1 MSVEFSRRHIG
12 PGQQQIDEMLSELGY
27 DSLDALTQA
36 AVPGTILSDHEL
48 AFGEAWDEQQL
59 LIRLRQMG
67 ARNQVAKSY
76 LGMGYHDCVTPP
88 VIQRNI
94 LENPAWYTQYTPYQS
109 EIAQGRLEALLN
121 FQTVIIDLTGLPL
134 ANSSLLDEAT
144 AAAEA
149 MAMLQAA
156 QGRRGKAHSFF
167 VDADAHPQTQA
178 VVRTRA
184 RWRGWELVVA
194 AADELEAYLQE
205 HPGELFGVLLQ
216 YPASDG
222 AVDVEATRA
231 RIKAAKVSGVPV
243 VVAADPLAL
252 TLLVPPGELGAAIS
266 VGSTQRLGMPMGLGG
281 PHAAYLAASDDFKRL
296 LPGRIIGVTRD
307 VDGNPALR
315 MALQTREQHIRREKA
330 TSNICTAQVLPAVV
344 ASMYAVYHGPE
355 GLRSIAEA
363 IHTRTGQLAQI
374 AQANDLQ
381 LAHEQFFDTIRLQSD
396 VGSLDAIMARA
407 SAASINLRRIGPE
420 AICISLDEVTTQ
432 EELEQLQQVLGG
444 QDAADT
450 TKDWLPEAAR
460 RTSLFM
466 EHPVFHR
473 YRSETEMLRYMRRLD
488 HRDLSLTTSMIP
500 LGSCTMKLNAT
511 AEMMPITWPEFSRPH
526 PFAPMSQNAGYA
538 ELFQDLEQM
547 LVQVTGLSA
556 VSLQPNAGSQGEYA
570 GLLVIH
576 RYHEGRQDHGRR
588 VCLIPTSAHGTNPA
602 SAVMAGLDVELV
614 ACDEG
619 GNIDL
624 DDLRRQAAAHADQL
638 AALMVTYPSTHGV
651 FEEGIREICQIVHDH
666 GGLVYMDGANMN
678 AMVGLCRPGEFGV
691 DVCHLNLHKTF
702 CIPHGGGGPGMGPIA
717 VAEHLASYL
726 PAHPL
731 AEDTSDRVGAV
742 SAAPYSSAVIL
753 LISWAYLKLMGG
765 PGLRRATQVAILSAN
780 YVAQRLDAD
789 YPVLYRGTAGL
800 VAHEAICDLREFKR
814 AGVEVDDV
822 AKRLMDYGYH
832 APTVHFPV
840 PGTIMIE
847 PTESESKEELDRF
860 CEALVAIRAEIA
872 DIEEG
877 RVDAQD
883 NPLKNAPHTVAHVLG
898 DTWTHPY
905 SRETAARPGPWQQEH
920 KFWPSVGRIDNA
932 FGDRQL
938 VCACPP
944 IQDYLN
950 ND

>member
-1 MSVEFSRRHIG
+1 MVSVEFARRHIG
-12 PGQQQIDEMLSELGY
+12 PSQPQIDGMLKELGFE
-27 DSLDALTQA
+27 SLDALTA
-36 AVPGTILSDHEL
+36 DAVPAAILDDESFEM
-48 AFGEAWDEQQL
+48 EPAWSEHQL
-59 LIRLRQMG
+59 LSNLRRIG
-67 ARNQVAKSY
+67 RRNQDARSY
-76 LGMGYHDCVTPP
+76 IGMGYHDCITPP

-134 ANSSLLDEAT
+134 ANASLLDEAT

-156 QGRRGKAHSFF
+156 QGRRGTADRFF
-167 VDADAHPQTQA
+167 VAADVHPQTLA
-178 VVRTRA
+178 VVETRA
-184 RWRGWELVVA
+184 RWRGWKLVVEPAADFDASLEKYAGEIFGALFQYPATDGAIDVAATRQRIA
-194 AADELEAYLQE
+194 AAD
-205 HPGELFGVLLQ
+205 
-216 YPASDG
+216 
-222 AVDVEATRA
+222 
-231 RIKAAKVSGVPV
+231 AAQVPV

-252 TLLVPPGELGAAIS
+252 TLLPPPGELGAAIAI
-266 VGSTQRLGMPMGLGG
+266 GSTQRFGMPMGFGG
-281 PHAAYLAASDDFKRL
+281 PHAAYLAASSDFKRL

-307 VDGNPALR
+307 IDGRPALR

-355 GLRSIAEA
+355 GLRAIAAAVHEHACQLAATAEA
-363 IHTRTGQLAQI
+363 NG
-374 AQANDLQ
+374 LQ
-381 LAHEQFFDTIRLQSD
+381 LVHDMFFDTIALKGDPD
-396 VGSLDAIMARA
+396 VVAAVHSRA
-407 SAASINLRRIGPE
+407 KAANINLRSIDPD
-420 AICISLDEVTTQ
+420 IFCISLDEATTADD
-432 EELEQLQQVLGG
+432 LTQLADVLGG
-444 QDAADT
+444 SEGRESVASRLVAG
-450 TKDWLPEAAR
+450 
-460 RTSLFM
+460 SLRESDFM
-466 EHPVFHR
+466 QHPVFER

-511 AEMMPITWPEFSRPH
+511 AEMMPITWPEFARPH
-526 PFAPMSQNAGYA
+526 PFAPMSQNDGYA
-538 ELFQDLEQM
+538 EIFEDLEKQ
-547 LVQVTGLSA
+547 LSKLTGLGG

-576 RYHEGRQDHGRR
+576 RYHEDRGDHDRR

-602 SAVMAGLDVELV
+602 SAVMAGLEVALV
-614 ACDEG
+614 ACDDH

-624 DDLRRQAAAHADQL
+624 EDLRDKAEKHSAQL

-651 FEEGIREICQIVHDH
+651 FEEGIRDICDVIHAQ

-717 VAEHLASYL
+717 VADHLTRYL

-731 AEDTSDRVGAV
+731 DKSDPARVGAV
-742 SAAPYSSAVIL
+742 AAAPYSSAVIL
-753 LISWAYLKLMGG
+753 LISWAYLKMMGG
-765 PGLRRATQVAILSAN
+765 EGLRRATQVAILNAN
-780 YVAQRLDAD
+780 YVAHRLHKA
-789 YPVLYRGTAGL
+789 YPVLYRGKSGL
-800 VAHEAICDLREFKR
+800 VAHEAICDLRGFKH
-814 AGVEVDDV
+814 VEVDDV
-822 AKRLMDYGYH
+822 AKRLMDYGFH

-847 PTESESKEELDRF
+847 PTESEARQELDRF
-860 CEALVAIRAEIA
+860 CDALLSIRKEIA
-872 DIEEG
+872 DIEDG
-877 RVDAQD
+877 HCDSQD
-883 NPLKNAPHTVAHVLG
+883 NLLRNAPHTIAHVLSQE
-898 DTWTHPY
+898 WTHSY
-905 SRETAARPGPWQQEH
+905 SRESATRPGAWQQEH

-944 IQDYLN
+944 IEDYLPVT
-950 ND
+950 